1 MKNGGTRYWLSFDL
15 GLQGD
20 YETLYSWLDKQRAKE
35 CAGNLATFVSRKTR
49 DQIVREL
56 SGILDQEKK
65 PRIYIIS
72 PKLGGKFIF
81 GKRVVPP
88 WMGYAQVS
96 LESEEER

>member
-1 MKNGGTRYWLSFDL
+1 MKHNGTRYWLSYDL

-20 YETLYSWLDKQRAKE
+20 YEGLYGWLDKQKAKE
-35 CAGNLATFVSRKTR
+35 CADNVATFVSRKTR

-56 SGILDQEKK
+56 SGILDPQKK
-65 PRIYIIS
+65 PRIYIINT
-72 PKLGGKFIF
+72 KQGGKFIF